1 MHPILAD
8 RRRLQLH
15 LVAWGLVG
23 ALLGLLV
30 RTIIGTPWFDTLLF
44 ALPLGLIAA
53 PISLSA
59 WYLVRAT
66 PASRTAAWRIAITA
80 VGAATVT
87 SALWAAL
94 GHGWWRLLER
104 AGFDLAGREMRSL
117 DALLVGLGGLAYLLS
132 VTVHYMLQASGETA
146 AAARRALEAQ
156 IAHREAELRALRAQI
171 DPHFLFNSL
180 NSIAGLIGVAPDKA
194 RTMCQLLAD
203 FLRDSLTLG
212 KGGPIPLSREIALAE
227 QYLRIEEVRFGS
239 RLQVKSRIDAA
250 CADVPVPALILQ
262 PLVENA
268 VRHGIATLL
277 DGGTIEIEATLAGPR
292 AFVVVR
298 NPRDA
303 DVVRRGTGFG
313 LDIVRRRLITTFGEH
328 AALAIEAEP
337 ERYRVSV
344 TIPVEAGD
352 EQTAGEERVRWR

>member
-30 RTIIGTPWFDTLLF
+30 RTILGTPWLDTLAF
-44 ALPLGLIAA
+44 ALPLGLVAA

-59 WYLVRAT
+59 WYVVRAM
-66 PASRTAAWRIAITA
+66 PASRTAAGRIAITA
-80 VGAATVT
+80 VAAATVT
-87 SALWAAL
+87 ASLWAAL
-94 GHGWWRLLER
+94 GHGWWRFLER
-104 AGFDLAGREMRSL
+104 AGFDLAGREMRTL

-132 VTVHYMLQASGETA
+132 VTVHYMLQASEETA
-146 AAARRALEAQ
+146 AAARRALESQ

-180 NSIAGLIGVAPDKA
+180 NSIAGLTGVAPDKA

-227 QYLRIEEVRFGS
+227 QYLGIEKVRFGS
-239 RLQVKSRIDAA
+239 RLQVNSRVDPA
-250 CADVPVPALILQ
+250 CADVQVPALILQ

-277 DGGTIEIEATLAGPR
+277 DGGTIEIEATIAGPR

-313 LDIVRRRLITTFGEH
+313 LDIVRRRLITTFGEQ

-344 TIPVEAGD
+344 TIPVDGRDGLPAGD
-352 EQTAGEERVRWR
+352 GGVQ